1 MTQCLPKKS
10 CLKQS
15 NTEGSG
21 RTTTAH
27 KHDDSTALAL
37 TVIKEESR
45 KRANS
50 LETHPK
56 HAKRVKTESP
66 KTTAVSKSAAE
77 APRSD
82 ITDLTSPPP
91 PKRNAKISGNDK
103 AQDSAAAASNQND
116 PSSHVIF
123 SLDCSGSIRER
134 DVKSVGGNITPWGA
148 VFKCVDSLIDEQ
160 VNQNGSDA
168 DTCCFVSVLIF
179 NTEPKVLLKRL
190 LLNKDG
196 NKIKKALK
204 DDIVARDLV
213 LAHLSPQVSGCIQSC
228 CLRIRERQN
237 LRGLPYR
244 WETRRFASQTS
255 QFR

>member
-1 MTQCLPKKS
+1 
-10 CLKQS
+10 
-15 NTEGSG
+15 
-21 RTTTAH
+21 
-27 KHDDSTALAL
+27 
-37 TVIKEESR
+37 
-45 KRANS
+45 
-50 LETHPK
+50 
-56 HAKRVKTESP
+56 
-66 KTTAVSKSAAE
+66 
-77 APRSD
+77 
-82 ITDLTSPPP
+82 
-91 PKRNAKISGNDK
+91 
-103 AQDSAAAASNQND
+103 
-116 PSSHVIF
+116 
-123 SLDCSGSIRER
+123 LDCSGSIRER

-179 NTEPKVLLKRL
+179 NTEPKVLLKRM